1 MTMTHHARLNLIM
14 VATIGSLLLFL
25 YFKPQSHGNPEY
37 SIASNSAE
45 TVQSVHIVRPQQ
57 EITLKRLNDHWYLTT
72 PLHARANEEKIRR
85 ILEIL
90 QAKSQQRFPLT
101 DLGRF
106 GLERPNVLLT
116 VDRSQFVFGGFAPTT
131 NQQYVAAGDHVYL
144 IAPRYALAL
153 PGSVND
159 LIDSRLL
166 ASGEIPVKFELPHF
180 AAEFHHP
187 HWRVTLQQSDHAVT
201 DTALKDW
208 IQLWRTASAA
218 ELIVVSQLGSDFV
231 ATGVVKI
238 GLQDGRQID
247 LKILHN
253 AVSIVLVRSGEET
266 GYRFPLDTG
275 RHLLD
280 PATPVPAETER

>member
-25 YFKPQSHGNPEY
+25 YFKPQSQGNPEY
-37 SIASNSAE
+37 SIASNSAG
-45 TVQSVHIVRPQQ
+45 TVQSVRIVRPQL

-72 PLHARANEEKIRR
+72 PLHARASEEKIRK

-116 VDRSQFVFGGFAPTT
+116 IDSSQFGFGGFAPTT

-159 LIDSRLL
+159 LIDSKLL

-187 HWRVTLQQSDHAVT
+187 HWRVTSQRPDQAVT
-201 DTALKDW
+201 DAALKDW
-208 IQLWRTASAA
+208 IQLWQTASAA
-218 ELIVVSQLGSDFV
+218 ELIMVSQPGSDFV
-231 ATGVVKI
+231 ETGMVKI
-238 GLQDGRQID
+238 GLEDGRQID
-247 LKILHN
+247 LKIFHN
-253 AVSIVLVRSGEET
+253 AVSIALVRAGEET
-266 GYRFPLDTG
+266 GCRFPLDTG
-275 RHLLD
+275 RHLVD
-280 PATPVPAETER
+280 PATLLQVETER

>member
-116 VDRSQFVFGGFAPTT
+116 VDCSQFVFGGFAPTT

-187 HWRVTLQQSDHAVT
+187 HWRVTLQRSDHAVT

-218 ELIVVSQLGSDFV
+218 EPIVVSQLGSDFV

-253 AVSIVLVRSGEET
+253 AVSIVLVRAGEET

>member
-116 VDRSQFVFGGFAPTT
+116 VDRSQFGFGGFAPTT

-144 IAPRYALAL
+144 IAPRHALAL

-187 HWRVTLQQSDHAVT
+187 HWRVTLQRSDHAVT

>member
-14 VATIGSLLLFL
+14 VATIGSVLLFL
-25 YFKPQSHGNPEY
+25 YFKPQSQGNPEY

-45 TVQSVHIVRPQQ
+45 TVQSVRIVRPQQ
-57 EITLKRLNDHWYLTT
+57 EITLNRLNNHWYLTT
-72 PLHARANEEKIRR
+72 PLHARANEEKVRR

-101 DLGRF
+101 DLARF

-116 VDRSQFVFGGFAPTT
+116 IDDSQFGFGGFAPTT
-131 NQQYVAAGDHVYL
+131 SQQYMATGDHVYL

-159 LIDSRLL
+159 LIDSQLL
-166 ASGEIPVKFELPHF
+166 APGEIPVKFELPHF
-180 AAEFHHP
+180 AAEFHQA
-187 HWRVTLQQSDHAVT
+187 HWRVTSQRSDHAVT
-201 DTALKDW
+201 EAALKDW
-208 IQLWRTASAA
+208 AQLWQTASAA
-218 ELIVVSQLGSDFV
+218 ELILLSQLGSDFV
-231 ATGVVKI
+231 ETDMLRI
-238 GLQDGRQID
+238 GLQDGRQMD

-253 AVSIVLVRSGEET
+253 AVSIVLVRADEEI
-266 GYRFPLDTG
+266 GYQFPLDTG

-280 PATPVPAETER
+280 PATLARAETEN

>member
-25 YFKPQSHGNPEY
+25 YFKPQPQGNPEY

-45 TVQSVHIVRPQQ
+45 TVQSVRIVGQQQ
-57 EITLKRLNDHWYLTT
+57 EITLERLNDHWYLTT
-72 PLHARANEEKIRR
+72 PLHARANEEKIRK

-101 DLGRF
+101 DLARF

-116 VDRSQFVFGGFAPTT
+116 VDSSQFGFGGFAPTT
-131 NQQYVAAGDHVYL
+131 HQQYVAAGDYVYL

-159 LIDSRLL
+159 LIDSQLL

-180 AAEFHHP
+180 AAEFHHAN
-187 HWRVTLQQSDHAVT
+187 WRVTLQRSDHAVSEA
-201 DTALKDW
+201 ALKDW
-208 IQLWRTASAA
+208 IQLWQTASAV
-218 ELIVVSQLGSDFV
+218 ELILAAQLGSDFV
-231 ATGVVKI
+231 ATGMSKI
-238 GLQDGRQID
+238 GLQNGRQID
-247 LKILHN
+247 LKILQN
-253 AVSIVLVRSGEET
+253 EVSMVLVRADEEI
-266 GYRFPLDTG
+266 GYQFPLDAG

-280 PATPVPAETER
+280 PAAPVPAETEN

>member
-14 VATIGSLLLFL
+14 VATIGSVLLFL
-25 YFKPQSHGNPEY
+25 YFKPQSQGNPEY

-45 TVQSVHIVRPQQ
+45 TVQSVRIVRPQQ
-57 EITLKRLNDHWYLTT
+57 EITLKRLNNHWYLTT
-72 PLHARANEEKIRR
+72 PLHARANEEKVRR

-101 DLGRF
+101 DLARF

-116 VDRSQFVFGGFAPTT
+116 IDDSQFGFGGFAPTT
-131 NQQYVAAGDHVYL
+131 SQQYMATGDHVYL

-159 LIDSRLL
+159 LIDSQLL
-166 ASGEIPVKFELPHF
+166 APGEIPVKFELPHF
-180 AAEFHHP
+180 AAEFHQA
-187 HWRVTLQQSDHAVT
+187 HWRVTSQRSDHAVT
-201 DTALKDW
+201 EAALKDW
-208 IQLWRTASAA
+208 AQLWQTASAA
-218 ELIVVSQLGSDFV
+218 ELILLSQLGSDFV
-231 ATGVVKI
+231 ETDMLRI
-238 GLQDGRQID
+238 GLQDGRQMD

-253 AVSIVLVRSGEET
+253 AVSIVLVRADEEID
-266 GYRFPLDTG
+266 YQFPLDTG

-280 PATPVPAETER
+280 PATLARAETEN

>member
-14 VATIGSLLLFL
+14 VATIGSVLLFL
-25 YFKPQSHGNPEY
+25 YFKPQSQGNPEY

-45 TVQSVHIVRPQQ
+45 TVQSVRIVRPQQ

-72 PLHARANEEKIRR
+72 PLHARANEEKVRR
-85 ILEIL
+85 ILEIP

-101 DLGRF
+101 DLARF

-116 VDRSQFVFGGFAPTT
+116 IDDSQFGFGGFAPTT
-131 NQQYVAAGDHVYL
+131 NQQYVAAGDHVHL

-159 LIDSRLL
+159 LVDPKLL

-187 HWRVTLQQSDHAVT
+187 DWRVTLQRSDHAVT
-201 DTALKDW
+201 EAALKDW
-208 IQLWRTASAA
+208 IQLWQTASAA
-218 ELIVVSQLGSDFV
+218 ELILVSQLGADFV
-231 ATGVVKI
+231 ETGMLKI
-238 GLQDGRQID
+238 GLQDGQQID

-253 AVSIVLVRSGEET
+253 AVSIVLVRADEEI
-266 GYRFPLDTG
+266 GYQFPLDTG

-280 PATPVPAETER
+280 PATLAQAKAES

>member
-25 YFKPQSHGNPEY
+25 YFKPQSQGNPEY

-45 TVQSVHIVRPQQ
+45 TVQSARIVRPQL

-72 PLHARANEEKIRR
+72 PLHARANEEKIRK

-90 QAKSQQRFPLT
+90 QAKSQQRFPLN

-116 VDRSQFVFGGFAPTT
+116 VDDSQFGFGGFAPTT

-159 LIDSRLL
+159 LIDSKLL
-166 ASGEIPVKFELPHF
+166 ASGEIPVKFESPHF

-187 HWRVTLQQSDHAVT
+187 HWRVTLQRPDQAVT

-208 IQLWRTASAA
+208 IQLWQTASAA
-218 ELIVVSQLGSDFV
+218 ELIMVSQLESDFV
-231 ATGVVKI
+231 ETGMVKI

-253 AVSIVLVRSGEET
+253 AVSIVLVRAGEET

-280 PATPVPAETER
+280 PATLLQAETER

>member
-14 VATIGSLLLFL
+14 VATIGSVLLFL
-25 YFKPQSHGNPEY
+25 YFKPQSQGNPEY

-45 TVQSVHIVRPQQ
+45 TVQSVRIVRPQQ
-57 EITLKRLNDHWYLTT
+57 EITLKRLNNHWYLTT
-72 PLHARANEEKIRR
+72 PLHARANEEKVRR

-101 DLGRF
+101 DLARF

-116 VDRSQFVFGGFAPTT
+116 IDDSQFGFGGFAPTT
-131 NQQYVAAGDHVYL
+131 SQQYMATGDHVYL

-159 LIDSRLL
+159 LIDSQLL
-166 ASGEIPVKFELPHF
+166 APGEIPVKFELPHF
-180 AAEFHHP
+180 AAEFHQA
-187 HWRVTLQQSDHAVT
+187 HWRVTSQRSDHAVT
-201 DTALKDW
+201 EAALKDW
-208 IQLWRTASAA
+208 AQLWQTASAA
-218 ELIVVSQLGSDFV
+218 ELILLSQLGSDFV
-231 ATGVVKI
+231 ETDMLRI
-238 GLQDGRQID
+238 GLQDGRQMD

-253 AVSIVLVRSGEET
+253 AVSIVLVRADEEI
-266 GYRFPLDTG
+266 GYQFPLDTG

-280 PATPVPAETER
+280 PATLARAETEN

>member
-25 YFKPQSHGNPEY
+25 YFKPQSQGNPEY
-37 SIASNSAE
+37 SIASNSTE
-45 TVQSVHIVRPQQ
+45 TVQSVRIVRPQL
-57 EITLKRLNDHWYLTT
+57 EIKLKRLNDHWYLTT
-72 PLHARANEEKIRR
+72 PLHARASEEKIRK

-116 VDRSQFVFGGFAPTT
+116 VDDSQFGFGGFAPTT

-159 LIDSRLL
+159 LIDSKLL
-166 ASGEIPVKFELPHF
+166 ASGEVPVKFELPHF
-180 AAEFHHP
+180 AAEFHPP
-187 HWRVTLQQSDHAVT
+187 HWRVTSQRPDHAVT

-208 IQLWRTASAA
+208 IQLWQTASAA
-218 ELIVVSQLGSDFV
+218 ELIMVSQLESDFV
-231 ATGVVKI
+231 ETGMVKI

-247 LKILHN
+247 LKIFHN
-253 AVSIVLVRSGEET
+253 AVAIVLMRTGEET

-280 PATPVPAETER
+280 PATLLQAKTER

>member
-14 VATIGSLLLFL
+14 VATIGSVLLFL
-25 YFKPQSHGNPEY
+25 YFKPQSQGNPEY

-45 TVQSVHIVRPQQ
+45 TVQSVRIVRPQH
-57 EITLKRLNDHWYLTT
+57 EITLKRLNNHWYLTT
-72 PLHARANEEKIRR
+72 PLHARANEEKVRR

-101 DLGRF
+101 DLARF

-116 VDRSQFVFGGFAPTT
+116 IDDSQFGFGGFAPTT
-131 NQQYVAAGDHVYL
+131 NQQYMAAGDHVHL

-153 PGSVND
+153 PGSIND
-159 LIDSRLL
+159 LVDPKLL
-166 ASGEIPVKFELPHF
+166 APGEIPVKFELPHF

-187 HWRVTLQQSDHAVT
+187 NWRVTLQRSDHAVT
-201 DTALKDW
+201 EAALKDW
-208 IQLWRTASAA
+208 IRLWQTASAA
-218 ELIVVSQLGSDFV
+218 ELILLSQLDSDFV
-231 ATGVVKI
+231 ETGMLKI

-253 AVSIVLVRSGEET
+253 AVSIVLVRADEEI
-266 GYRFPLDTG
+266 GYQFPLDTG

-280 PATPVPAETER
+280 PTTLAQAEAES

>member
-25 YFKPQSHGNPEY
+25 YFKPQSQGNPEY
-37 SIASNSAE
+37 SIASNSAG

-57 EITLKRLNDHWYLTT
+57 EIMLKRLNDHWYLTT
-72 PLHARANEEKIRR
+72 PLHARANEEKVRR

-116 VDRSQFVFGGFAPTT
+116 IDDTQSGFGGFAPTT
-131 NQQYVAAGDHVYL
+131 NQQYMAAGDHVHL

-153 PGSVND
+153 PGSIND
-159 LIDSRLL
+159 LVDPKLL
-166 ASGEIPVKFELPHF
+166 APGEIPVKFELPHF

-187 HWRVTLQQSDHAVT
+187 NWRVTLQRSDHAVT
-201 DTALKDW
+201 EAALKDW
-208 IQLWRTASAA
+208 IRLWQTASAA
-218 ELIVVSQLGSDFV
+218 ELILLSQLDSDFV
-231 ATGVVKI
+231 ETGMLKI

-253 AVSIVLVRSGEET
+253 AVSIVLVRADEEI
-266 GYRFPLDTG
+266 GYQFPLDTG

-280 PATPVPAETER
+280 PTTLAQAEAES

>member
-25 YFKPQSHGNPEY
+25 YFKPQSQGNPEY

-45 TVQSVHIVRPQQ
+45 TVQSVRIVRPQL
-57 EITLKRLNDHWYLTT
+57 EITLERLNDHWYLTT
-72 PLHARANEEKIRR
+72 PLHARANEEKIRK

-116 VDRSQFVFGGFAPTT
+116 ADDSQFGFGGFAPTT

-144 IAPRYALAL
+144 IAPRYALAF

-180 AAEFHHP
+180 AVEFHHP
-187 HWRVTLQQSDHAVT
+187 HWRVTLQRPDRAVT
-201 DTALKDW
+201 DAALKDW
-208 IQLWRTASAA
+208 IKLWQTASAA
-218 ELIVVSQLGSDFV
+218 ELIVVSQLESDFV
-231 ATGVVKI
+231 ETGMVRI
-238 GLQDGRQID
+238 GLQDGQQID
-247 LKILHN
+247 LKIFHN

-280 PATPVPAETER
+280 PATLLQAETER

>member
-25 YFKPQSHGNPEY
+25 YFKPQSQGNPEY
-37 SIASNSAE
+37 SIASNSAG

-57 EITLKRLNDHWYLTT
+57 EIMLKRLNDHWYLTT
-72 PLHARANEEKIRR
+72 PLHARANEEKVRR

-90 QAKSQQRFPLT
+90 QAKSQQRFPLP

-116 VDRSQFVFGGFAPTT
+116 IDDTQFGFGGFAPTT
-131 NQQYVAAGDHVYL
+131 NQQYMAAGDHVHL

-153 PGSVND
+153 LGSIND
-159 LIDSRLL
+159 LVDPKLL
-166 ASGEIPVKFELPHF
+166 APGEIPVKFELPHF

-187 HWRVTLQQSDHAVT
+187 NWRVTLQRSDHAVT
-201 DTALKDW
+201 EAALKDW
-208 IQLWRTASAA
+208 IRLWQTASAA
-218 ELIVVSQLGSDFV
+218 ELILLSQLDSDFV
-231 ATGVVKI
+231 ETGMLKI

-253 AVSIVLVRSGEET
+253 AVSIVLVRADEEI
-266 GYRFPLDTG
+266 GYQFPLDTG

-280 PATPVPAETER
+280 PTTLAQAEAES